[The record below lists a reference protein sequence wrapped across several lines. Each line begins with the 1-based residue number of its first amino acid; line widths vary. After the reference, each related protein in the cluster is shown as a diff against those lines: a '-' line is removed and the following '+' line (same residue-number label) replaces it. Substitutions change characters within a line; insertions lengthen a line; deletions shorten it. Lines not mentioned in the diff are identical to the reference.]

1 MSNEEKILAMLTS
14 IQADIQSL
22 KEKKSAD
29 ELENLSP
36 EERKARQLAALDAF
50 QKVCIEDADGAEKF
64 STLMNEPENLS
75 PEERKSR
82 QMAAF
87 DAFINSTTDDDE
99 PEATAKFFELMDE
112 LEARRSAS

>member
-1 MSNEEKILAMLTS
+1 MSNEEKILSMLTA

-50 QKVCIEDADGAEKF
+50 QKACAENRDD
-64 STLMNEPENLS
+64 L
-75 PEERKSR
+75 EE
-82 QMAAF
+82 
-87 DAFINSTTDDDE
+87 
-99 PEATAKFFELMDE
+99 FFALMDE

>member
-1 MSNEEKILAMLTS
+1 MSNEEKILSMLKT
-14 IQADIQSL
+14 IQADVQSL

-50 QKVCIEDADGAEKF
+50 QKTCAENRDD
-64 STLMNEPENLS
+64 L
-75 PEERKSR
+75 EE
-82 QMAAF
+82 
-87 DAFINSTTDDDE
+87 
-99 PEATAKFFELMDE
+99 FFALMDE

>member
-1 MSNEEKILAMLTS
+1 MSNEEKILSMLTA

-36 EERKARQLAALDAF
+36 EERKAQQMAALDAF
-50 QKVCIEDADGAEKF
+50 QKACAENRDD
-64 STLMNEPENLS
+64 L
-75 PEERKSR
+75 EE
-82 QMAAF
+82 
-87 DAFINSTTDDDE
+87 
-99 PEATAKFFELMDE
+99 FFALMDE